1 MTSIPSPPAHP
12 CIRPRPLERLEA
24 EIVTLATQL
33 TAATARFV
41 ALVGEFDAAEGWRDW
56 AMRSTAH
63 WLSWKCGVGM
73 AAGREHVRVASRR
86 FAAGCVATLGSLA
99 ALARLASA
107 PPRPAYL

>member
-1 MTSIPSPPAHP
+1 MTVIPSPTTQPVV
-12 CIRPRPLERLEA
+12 RSRPLERVEA
-24 EIVTLATQL
+24 EIVSLATQL

-63 WLSWKCGVGM
+63 WLSCKCGVGV

-86 FAAGCVATLGSLA
+86 FAARCGATLASLA
-99 ALARLASA
+99 AFARL
-107 PPRPAYL
+107 